1 VYKTLLGMVNGGF
14 VPTESSSTRVHS
26 NIDNFILQSELDKF
40 IQTGWF
46 SEDKTL
52 EYIGGTGDVVAN
64 VAMSPLIAA
73 KKIPSLLKAI
83 KDMGLKNP
91 LYHFTSAPRASGI
104 MKSGIITGSGRA
116 FPGKPFKGEKVI
128 SGDVLDTGISYKMQS
143 PAVSVT
149 RDPKFTSRPHKHVG
163 TDVRFIMDRD
173 EMIKKGLKIEPF
185 AEKGF
190 GKVHRTWD
198 KDKFIR
204 MNPMFEFEERVR
216 GNIPTE
222 NIKLID
228 LLKFPKY
235 PYEETGAGIALSGQT
250 LLNRADFLHDILKKK
265 IPIMMSEEARSS
277 IKQLGGKDILTS
289 KELKE
294 LMKAPTYKF
303 DPFKRRKSTP

>member
-1 VYKTLLGMVNGGF
+1 L
-14 VPTESSSTRVHS
+14 
-26 NIDNFILQSELDKF
+26 ILQSELDKF
-40 IQTGWF
+40 AQTGWF

-149 RDPKFTSRPHKHVG
+149 RDPKFASRPHQHVG

-185 AEKGF
+185 TEPRYQKTSGSLLSSEQYKNIHGYF
-190 GKVHRTWD
+190 P
-198 KDKFIR
+198 IQ

-228 LLKFPKY
+228 LLKFPKWAMEDVI
-235 PYEETGAGIALSGQT
+235 PGMSLR
-250 LLNRADFLHDILKKK
+250 RADFLRDILKKK
-265 IPIMMSEEARSS
+265 IPIMMSEEARSG
-277 IKQLGGKDILTS
+277 IKQLGGKEILTS
-289 KELKE
+289 KEFKE

-303 DPFKRRKSTP
+303 DPFKRRKSIL